1 MFKALLPEDLIKKA
15 PSIFTE
21 AAADRTSDKY
31 QHISTIRVL
40 DGLKREGFVAVKAMQ
55 SRVRIADKA
64 NFTKHLIRLRHV
76 DARPTAGGL
85 FPEIVLINSHDGLS
99 SYRLMS
105 GIYRLIC
112 SNGLIAGNTY
122 EQVKIRHQGD
132 IIHNVIEGTYEVIKN
147 SKKMIESAEE
157 MEQVKLSI
165 DEKNLFAEAA
175 HAIRFDGNETGQ
187 NIKPVSL
194 LTPRRFVESNK
205 NDLFTVFNIVQEN
218 IIKGGIAS
226 YAKDKYGRMTK
237 RIRTRAI
244 KSIDQ
249 DTMLNR
255 ALWSLSE
262 KMLELKKQGTTGTG
276 DEAITTLSS
285 KV

>member
-1 MFKALLPEDLIKKA
+1 MFKALLPEDLAKNV

-21 AAADRTSDKY
+21 GAADRTSDKY
-31 QHISTIRVL
+31 QHISTMRVL
-40 DGLKREGFVAVKAMQ
+40 DGLKREGFVPVKAMQ

-64 NFTKHLIRLRHV
+64 NFTKHLIRLRHI
-76 DARPTAGGL
+76 DARPTVSGL

-132 IIHNVIEGTYEVIKN
+132 IVHNVIEGTHEVIKN
-147 SKKMIESAEE
+147 SKKMIESGEE
-157 MEQVKLSI
+157 MEQVNLSI
-165 DEKNLFAEAA
+165 DEKKIFAETA
-175 HAIRFDGNETGQ
+175 HAIRFEGSETGE
-187 NIKPVSL
+187 NIKPISL
-194 LTPRRFVESNK
+194 LRPRRFVELNK
-205 NDLFTVFNIVQEN
+205 NDLFTSFNIVQEN
-218 IIKGGIAS
+218 IIKGGIAG
-226 YAKDKYGRMTK
+226 YAKDKYGRMVK

-244 KSIDQ
+244 KSIEQ
-249 DTMLNR
+249 DTVLNR

-262 KMLELKKQGTTGTG
+262 KMMELKKQGTTGAG